1 MRPMKILTVGML
13 EANSKESS
21 SSSSRRHFG
30 NGMFAAILLK
40 SDKKIKLIVDFD
52 GLSLW
57 ISYQTEMNL
66 NQQLAAK

>member
-1 MRPMKILTVGML
+1 ML
-13 EANSKESS
+13 EANSKESSS

-40 SDKKIKLIVDFD
+40 SDKKITKLIFDFD